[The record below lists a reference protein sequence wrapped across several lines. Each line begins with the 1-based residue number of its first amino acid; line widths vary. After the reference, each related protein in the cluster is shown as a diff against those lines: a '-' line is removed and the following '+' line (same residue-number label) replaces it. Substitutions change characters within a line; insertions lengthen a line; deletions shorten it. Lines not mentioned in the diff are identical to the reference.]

1 MPYEHGTMIGTSPA
15 FKETVRLI
23 DKIAQYD
30 VPVLIE
36 GETGTGKE
44 LAARALHYG
53 GPRRDH
59 PFVPVNC
66 GAIPDTLIENE
77 LFGHERG
84 AFTDARS
91 HRRGLVSC
99 AHKGTLFLDEVDT
112 LSPKGQVTLLRFL
125 QDQQYRPLGSGHQE
139 EADVRII
146 SATNSRLDDEIA
158 RGSFRSD
165 LLYRLR
171 ILQLTMPPLRQ
182 RAGDP
187 TLLAY
192 HFIGKLSSRFREP
205 LKSLHPETLAWF
217 DRYAWPGNIREL
229 ENLVCRDFL
238 LSEDDVIRIV
248 AADDTPHR
256 AARSPDPLT
265 LGYSTAKAVVLE
277 QFEKRY
283 LVAILERAGGNVTRA
298 AVLAQTERRALGKLL
313 KKYRIERGQ
322 YSRSA

>member
-1 MPYEHGTMIGTSPA
+1 MIMIGASPA
-15 FKETVRLI
+15 FGQALRLI
-23 DKIAQYD
+23 DRIARYD

-53 GPRRDH
+53 GPRRDR

-77 LFGHERG
+77 LFGHDTG

-99 AHKGTLFLDEVDT
+99 AHKGTLFLDEVDM
-112 LSPKGQVTLLRFL
+112 LSPKAQVTLLRFL
-125 QDQQYRPLGSGHQE
+125 QDQQYRPLGSGRQE

-146 SATNSRLDDEIA
+146 SATNSRLDDDVA

-171 ILQLTMPPLRQ
+171 ILQLTMPPLRE

-192 HFIGKLSSRFREP
+192 HFIGKLSTRFREP
-205 LKSLHPETLAWF
+205 VKSFAPATLAWF

-229 ENLVCRDFL
+229 ENFVCRNFL
-238 LSEDDVIRIV
+238 LSEDDVIRIE
-248 AADDTPHR
+248 AADDTPR
-256 AARSPDPLT
+256 SAAPPPDPLT
-265 LGYSTAKAVVLE
+265 LGYSTAKALVLE

-283 LVAILERAGGNVTRA
+283 LAAILERAGGNVTRA
-298 AVLAQTERRALGKLL
+298 ALLAQTERRALGKLL
-313 KKYRIERGQ
+313 KKHRIDRGQ
-322 YSRSA
+322 CSRSA